1 MLSTLVSTLVAPRAM
16 GQCTLSSVKEFG
28 NGNAPGPAPP
38 AAFRAGY
45 EYDVSVYTSSTGSRR
60 LLLMFNYG
68 YGVMDLSNPGSPTAL
83 TYEDMRSDVPPRGDG
98 QNYVTSMG
106 VAPDGVRAVFSLGP
120 QAVPFQGVVG
130 IASGSVFL
138 LRGDFSAGASTG
150 GTVVQKTGDGRYIA
164 YALRNRLTAANIT
177 SLPTSTLTAGS
188 IPSEASAFPSGLPGT
203 LQLTGNYLSY
213 LSGGSVLI
221 LDASSPGSSPPNIT
235 VGFSETTLSRADF
248 QRSSGLPVS
257 LATALDP
264 AVPSALY
271 VLVEFSGSTPGYS
284 LMRVQGATKTLIG
297 SFSIPS
303 VPGEQWSAAYTSA
316 LITGGSNVYVLMWA
330 NRAAPSTLYRLY
342 STTVSNFGSTPGAID
357 FDPGTPGYSL
367 FSPGYPMRGFA
378 SSDGT
383 VNAYLATGA
392 SAYALS
398 LACTSLTASNN
409 GPVCA
414 GTPLTL
420 TSTGPASATYVWTG
434 PNGFTAA
441 VQNPTIATPTTAA
454 SGVYQVTRTY
464 LGANTTAQT
473 TATVKPPPIVPT
485 AGNNGPLCTGQA
497 LALTAAT
504 VSGATYGWTGPNGF
518 TSSLQNPTLSNMTT
532 AVTGT
537 YTVTATVNG
546 CSTAASTG
554 VTVNTPPPAPA
565 AANGGPICA
574 GGTLAL
580 TASTIADATY
590 AWTGPNGFTSALQN
604 PSIPNATAAAG
615 GVYSVTATVNG
626 CTGPSGSTTVAVN
639 GVSAAITAPSRIC
652 LAAGNTGTASVPNAG
667 AGAIYAWSITN
678 GTITGGQGTASISFS
693 VTGTGTTTLGVTVTA
708 GGCAPTGSATIP
720 VQTQCGGFS
729 TLTACRAVD
738 TRSVSGP
745 LGGPPFQANGL
756 RSFNLLLSTCGVPS
770 TAKAV
775 SANLAVVSPTASG
788 ALHVYPG
795 DLGTAPSAT
804 AISFSSGRT
813 RANNAI
819 LVLAT
824 DGSGTVAIQSE
835 SGGPLDLVID
845 INGYFE

>member
-1 MLSTLVSTLVAPRAM
+1 
-16 GQCTLSSVKEFG
+16 
-28 NGNAPGPAPP
+28 
-38 AAFRAGY
+38 
-45 EYDVSVYTSSTGSRR
+45 
-60 LLLMFNYG
+60 
-68 YGVMDLSNPGSPTAL
+68 
-83 TYEDMRSDVPPRGDG
+83 
-98 QNYVTSMG
+98 
-106 VAPDGVRAVFSLGP
+106 
-120 QAVPFQGVVG
+120 
-130 IASGSVFL
+130 
-138 LRGDFSAGASTG
+138 
-150 GTVVQKTGDGRYIA
+150 
-164 YALRNRLTAANIT
+164 
-177 SLPTSTLTAGS
+177 
-188 IPSEASAFPSGLPGT
+188 
-203 LQLTGNYLSY
+203 
-213 LSGGSVLI
+213 
-221 LDASSPGSSPPNIT
+221 
-235 VGFSETTLSRADF
+235 
-248 QRSSGLPVS
+248 
-257 LATALDP
+257 
-264 AVPSALY
+264 
-271 VLVEFSGSTPGYS
+271 
-284 LMRVQGATKTLIG
+284 
-297 SFSIPS
+297 
-303 VPGEQWSAAYTSA
+303 
-316 LITGGSNVYVLMWA
+316 
-330 NRAAPSTLYRLY
+330 
-342 STTVSNFGSTPGAID
+342 VSNFGSTPGAID
-357 FDPGTPGYSL
+357 FDPGTPAYSL

-590 AWTGPNGFTSALQN
+590 AWTGPNGFTSALQD

-626 CTGPSGSTTVAVN
+626 CTGPAGSMAAVVN
-639 GVSAAITAPSRIC
+639 GVSTAITAPSRIC

-667 AGAIYAWSITN
+667 GGATYVW
-678 GTITGGQGTASISFS
+678 TI
-693 VTGTGTTTLGVTVTA
+693 
-708 GGCAPTGSATIP
+708 
-720 VQTQCGGFS
+720 
-729 TLTACRAVD
+729 
-738 TRSVSGP
+738 
-745 LGGPPFQANGL
+745 ANG
-756 RSFNLLLSTCGVPS
+756 
-770 TAKAV
+770 
-775 SANLAVVSPTASG
+775 
-788 ALHVYPG
+788 
-795 DLGTAPSAT
+795 
-804 AISFSSGRT
+804 
-813 RANNAI
+813 
-819 LVLAT
+819 
-824 DGSGTVAIQSE
+824 
-835 SGGPLDLVID
+835 
-845 INGYFE
+845 